1 MAVSA
6 RNFWSRRG
14 PRTSCPF
21 GVRPMT
27 GNARTL
33 LVALGVLCAFVALI
47 TNHFDARDFLA
58 VLVGAGILHGIPT
71 STVPAPAGVGTSAP
85 VEVAA

>member
-1 MAVSA
+1 
-6 RNFWSRRG
+6 
-14 PRTSCPF
+14 
-21 GVRPMT
+21 MT

-71 STVPAPAGVGTSAP
+71 SVPASTVPAPAGVGTSAP